1 MSLSSSSS
9 CPTSPVDQP
18 SSDDA
23 PIPAQPH
30 DDDAAAENAAS
41 DDFAV
46 ADRDSGADQL
56 LSTAF
61 PDGLSNPF
69 SSAQGGWDVGLQ
81 SANSDMDVATGGNPN
96 AFTGGENINPYTG
109 LSTDAANS
117 NSFTGQS
124 SDDSLD
130 DPQNAWSTSG
140 RGGMDTRG
148 MLALKD
154 PLNAGNIATDATMD
168 FSSGQRGGYASAG
181 GTPDTVAS
189 NGSVSTPSSHDDK
202 AISNS
207 VNSAN
212 LGPDTVGGIRVEQ
225 SQPYLL
231 NGIQTIDV
239 VVSSPGSTNA
249 LPPASTQF
257 GPPSSAA
264 PAPTL
269 TLGPPSTHLGLESS
283 NTSPIPFFGPLPTSS
298 DWRPFEMFDNPSMTF
313 YRQIPSGFGSGSLPA
328 QQPNWLSRTTSPPM
342 VAGITGGGL
351 FPSPLSPGP
360 LNFPSS
366 PGSPLRV
373 PGFGPESFKY
383 PFGEPITPTPAGL
396 PSSPGVPVSEPPPAA
411 GLLDEALGVLG
422 DVAGG
427 ALIILTLGATIPGD
441 TALRP
446 VKGTKTV
453 QDLVNAGWQYHHWFP
468 QEFEDEFDEL
478 GIDVHQFTTLIPL
491 DLHIA
496 LHNAGLDE
504 EGWNNNWQDW
514 LDDAIANGYTAEDAG
529 AHLFE
534 ILQPYL
540 KWLEDAGIMGPNGLN
555 AIVPYPGQK

>member
-1 MSLSSSSS
+1 MTPQFLRS
-9 CPTSPVDQP
+9 
-18 SSDDA
+18 
-23 PIPAQPH
+23 PH

-81 SANSDMDVATGGNPN
+81 SANSDTDVATGGNPN

-239 VVSSPGSTNA
+239 VVSSPGST
-249 LPPASTQF
+249 LTHRMIISQRSSSRWPRTPRILGWS
-257 GPPSSAA
+257 PRILHPSHFSVRSQRR
-264 PAPTL
+264 L
-269 TLGPPSTHLGLESS
+269 IGGHLKCL
-283 NTSPIPFFGPLPTSS
+283 
-298 DWRPFEMFDNPSMTF
+298 
-313 YRQIPSGFGSGSLPA
+313 
-328 QQPNWLSRTTSPPM
+328 
-342 VAGITGGGL
+342 
-351 FPSPLSPGP
+351 
-360 LNFPSS
+360 
-366 PGSPLRV
+366 
-373 PGFGPESFKY
+373 
-383 PFGEPITPTPAGL
+383 
-396 PSSPGVPVSEPPPAA
+396 
-411 GLLDEALGVLG
+411 
-422 DVAGG
+422 
-427 ALIILTLGATIPGD
+427 TIP
-441 TALRP
+441 L
-446 VKGTKTV
+446 
-453 QDLVNAGWQYHHWFP
+453 
-468 QEFEDEFDEL
+468 
-478 GIDVHQFTTLIPL
+478 
-491 DLHIA
+491 
-496 LHNAGLDE
+496 
-504 EGWNNNWQDW
+504 
-514 LDDAIANGYTAEDAG
+514 
-529 AHLFE
+529 
-534 ILQPYL
+534 
-540 KWLEDAGIMGPNGLN
+540 
-555 AIVPYPGQK
+555 